1 MRYYSYNEPDDD
13 GENVVVTLSEED
25 IRETYYPW
33 WKGRMIMK
41 YGEEKF
47 NQNWCFE
54 DCLQDWIVVN
64 WAWEVTDER
73 AQSCRNL

>member
-73 AQSCRNL
+73 A